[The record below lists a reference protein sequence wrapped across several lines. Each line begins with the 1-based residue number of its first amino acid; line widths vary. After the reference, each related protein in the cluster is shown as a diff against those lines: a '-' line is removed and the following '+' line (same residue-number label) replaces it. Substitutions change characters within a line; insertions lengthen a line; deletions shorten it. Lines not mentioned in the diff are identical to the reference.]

1 MKLRKGRLLIYPPSS
16 LPMLL
21 FLILI
26 LPLFA
31 IFMSF
36 LSLGL
41 RKIGLNPAQALLI
54 MLLSFI
60 GSFVN
65 LIIRERSI
73 IVLQEEISL
82 PGVLKIFYN
91 PPITLLSKQILC
103 INVGGALIPV
113 ILSIYLLPRIP
124 LHVAILSIIF
134 VALISKMMS
143 RVVKGIGIII
153 PAFIPPLLS
162 ALIALILYPEN
173 PAPIAYTSGVLGT
186 LIGAD
191 ILNLRKLKNFPGV
204 ISIGGA
210 GVFDGIF
217 LTGAFAALL
226 S

>member
-16 LPMLL
+16 LPMLFL
-21 FLILI
+21 LILI

-31 IFMSF
+31 VFVSF
-36 LSLGL
+36 LSLGF
-41 RKIGLNPAQALLI
+41 RKIGLNPVQALLI
-54 MLLSFI
+54 MFLSFI
-60 GSFVN
+60 GRFIN
-65 LIIRERSI
+65 LIIREKSI
-73 IVLQEEISL
+73 IILEEEISL
-82 PGVLKIFYN
+82 PGILKIFYN
-91 PPITLLSKQILC
+91 PPITLLGKQILC

-113 ILSIYLLPRIP
+113 ALSIYLLPRAP
-124 LHVAILSIIF
+124 LHITVLSVVFI
-134 VALISKMMS
+134 ALISKMMS
-143 RVVKGIGIII
+143 RVVKGVGIII

-191 ILNLRKLKNFPGV
+191 ILNLRKLRNFPGV